1 MTFAIGKA
9 VIECNM
15 SQKQIVTNPICQY
28 QIRVHFQNI
37 MFGIGKAVTECNMS
51 LNQIVTESDSHK
63 IL

>member
-1 MTFAIGKA
+1 MTFAMSKA

-15 SQKQIVTNPICQY
+15 SQEEIVTNPICQN
-28 QIRVHFQNI
+28 QIRLHFQNM

-51 LNQIVTESDSHK
+51 QNQIVTESDSHK